1 MNYQDVIFLAIIL
14 VSISIFLIGLV
25 FFQKLFIKY
34 KQNLNYNIQQRL
46 MKCFISQEEIECK
59 CSKKLFIKNF
69 FILTQIVQL
78 PQNALDKAYN
88 YLLDKKV
95 INLYVKELHS
105 KNTYKRKRAIV
116 YLSLFNNRVIKKEL
130 LNQLKIEQKEHIKI
144 LIVNSLKNS
153 LDREVLTGI
162 INSLIASHRNYQKRV
177 ITILKNHVN
186 QSKHNLDQ
194 YFDSPLI
201 EIKESFIELA
211 IPARALNTFPC
222 LP

>member
-1 MNYQDVIFLAIIL
+1 M
-14 VSISIFLIGLV
+14 
-25 FFQKLFIKY
+25 
-34 KQNLNYNIQQRL
+34 
-46 MKCFISQEEIECK
+46 
-59 CSKKLFIKNF
+59 
-69 FILTQIVQL
+69 

-116 YLSLFNNRVIKKEL
+116 YLSLFNNRVTKKEL

-177 ITILKNHVN
+177 ITILKIM
-186 QSKHNLDQ
+186 
-194 YFDSPLI
+194 LI
-201 EIKESFIELA
+201 KANII
-211 IPARALNTFPC
+211 
-222 LP
+222 